1 MIKNFKNNVQWTHL
15 IKYSNGEQII
25 GTFYE
30 KNCKRQIKNVKNE
43 AVRLIV
49 K

>member
-1 MIKNFKNNVQWTHL
+1 MESKLLVHFMK
-15 IKYSNGEQII
+15 
-25 GTFYE
+25 

-49 K
+49 KQLKNLEKQVI